1 MKVDTFIGQF
11 LSDIEFY
18 QGKYKN
24 LFKVIPNQK
33 SIRNS
38 LSLVT
43 LYYSNQEFKVNSK

>member
-1 MKVDTFIGQF
+1 MGQF

-24 LFKVIPNQK
+24 LFKTVPPQK
-33 SIRNS
+33 NIRKS

-43 LYYSNQEFKVNSK
+43 LHYSVQEFKVNK